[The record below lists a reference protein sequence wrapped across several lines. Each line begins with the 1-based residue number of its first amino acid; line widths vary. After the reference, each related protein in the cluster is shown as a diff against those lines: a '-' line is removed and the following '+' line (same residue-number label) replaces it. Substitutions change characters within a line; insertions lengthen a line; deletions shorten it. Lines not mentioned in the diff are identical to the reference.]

1 MVKYDVVIVG
11 GGPAG
16 LAAAYSSAKAKART
30 VVIEKDDSIGQYI
43 RTSGVTWISDMER
56 LGIPSIYYNPI
67 RNYRLISPSNE
78 IIITGK
84 EPQACVL
91 DVRSTYQYL
100 ATLAANEGSDLMVRS
115 QVYDVKRN
123 SSRIIGVKART
134 PHGNLEID
142 SKVVIDASGFN
153 SIVARKAGLVNEW
166 KRYGIGVE
174 YECFCEYIDP
184 QTWILMVGS
193 KYSEA
198 GYSWVFPLSENRFR
212 IGVGIGRPESTM
224 DPMKKLNDILD
235 NKIKPLNEIKKI
247 QPLELHFGLIPNEGV
262 SRSTVYDGLILV
274 GDSAGQ
280 SNPLVL
286 EGIRFAIDFG
296 RLAGI
301 IGAKSLQNGSD
312 KESLLEYERIWR
324 SRSESKIKASL
335 KVQSRWLHLTDEQWD
350 KEIEILRELSIDEFL
365 DFVRCEFTNS
375 KMLRLA
381 VNHPKLVARRLF
393 DLVVNK

>member
-1 MVKYDVVIVG
+1 
-11 GGPAG
+11 
-16 LAAAYSSAKAKART
+16 
-30 VVIEKDDSIGQYI
+30 
-43 RTSGVTWISDMER
+43 MER
-56 LGIPSIYYNPI
+56 LGIPSIHYNPI
-67 RNYRLISPSNE
+67 RNYRLISPSKE

-123 SSRIIGVKART
+123 SSRITGVKART

-296 RLAGI
+296 RLAGV

-324 SRSESKIKASL
+324 SRCESKIKASI
-335 KVQSRWLHLTDEQWD
+335 KVQSRWLGLTDEQWD

-381 VNHPKLVARRLF
+381 VNHPKLVARKLF